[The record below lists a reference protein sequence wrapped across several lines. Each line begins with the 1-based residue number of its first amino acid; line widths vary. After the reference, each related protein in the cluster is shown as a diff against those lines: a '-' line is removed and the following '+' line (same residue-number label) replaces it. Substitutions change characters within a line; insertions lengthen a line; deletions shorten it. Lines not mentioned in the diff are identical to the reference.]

1 MVQNKAVIFKKVPE
15 GLPVEGEH
23 LVVEAT
29 DFDTDQAPPPGG
41 ITVKIHVFSLDPY
54 QRGRL
59 RDASIKSYAPPYLK
73 DKPISNTAIAK
84 VLKSDATKFG
94 AGDVV
99 IGFFPAAEYGA
110 IPSEAVEG
118 LKPLQNPLNLDPKLF
133 LGPLGMPGLTAYSSF
148 YEIGKPKK
156 GETIL
161 VSSAS
166 GAVGQIVGQLAKHEG
181 LKVIGSVGD
190 DAKLDFIKNELAFD
204 EGFNYKKESP
214 ESALQRLA
222 PDGINIYY
230 ENVGGEHL
238 DAALASLNTYGRVG
252 TCCFVEFQG
261 ESMWRSSLTA
271 ARAYVV
277 ACGMISEYNRKPE
290 DRYGVTNLLNVISKR
305 LTIRGFVV
313 TDPGMGPDWTE
324 EHQKNMQQWI
334 RDGTFKTKLHV
345 NKGIDSVISG
355 LLDIFH
361 GRNFGKAVVEIAE
374 LD

>member
-238 DAALASLNTYGRVG
+238 DAALASLNTYGRV
-252 TCCFVEFQG
+252 
-261 ESMWRSSLTA
+261 
-271 ARAYVV
+271 V